1 MSFGTLEVIWPQPPN
16 NTQPNANS
24 NTQTPLN
31 SNTLTVQ
38 RTDVNTLG
46 EFGLIEHLTRDFPL
60 RQSSSIKGV
69 GDDAAV
75 IDNGNLCTVVST
87 DLLVEGIHFDLAYT
101 PLKHLGFK
109 SVIVNLSDIYAMNA
123 FPKQIT
129 VSIAISNRFS
139 VEALDEL
146 YEGIRA
152 ACKAYE
158 VDLVGG
164 DTTSS
169 PKGLT
174 ISVTAIG
181 QGEKDLIVYRNGAR
195 PGDIMCIT
203 GELGGAY
210 LGLQLLEREKRIW
223 QENPDVQ
230 PDFENQQ
237 YAVGRQLKPE
247 ARRDVIEA
255 FRKIDL
261 KPTSMIDISDGLA
274 SEIFHICK
282 QSNVGALL
290 EENGVPINQEA
301 QMLALKFKLDP
312 ITCALNGGEDY
323 ELLFTIRPEDIDKV
337 KYLPDIY
344 IAGEI
349 LEAKDG
355 IKLNTKGG
363 NLHDLKA
370 QGWVHF

>member
-1 MSFGTLEVIWPQPPN
+1 M
-16 NTQPNANS
+16 
-24 NTQTPLN
+24 
-31 SNTLTVQ
+31 Q

-60 RQSSSIKGV
+60 RQPSSLRGV

-75 IDNGNLCTVVST
+75 IDRGNGLCTVVST
-87 DLLVEGIHFDLAYT
+87 DLLVEGIHFDLAYV
-101 PLKHLGFK
+101 PLKHLGYK
-109 SVIVNLSDIYAMNA
+109 AVVVNLSDIYAMNA
-123 FPKQIT
+123 FPEQIT

-146 YEGIRA
+146 YAGIRA
-152 ACKAYE
+152 ACETYN

-169 PKGLT
+169 PRGMT
-174 ISVTAIG
+174 ISITAIG
-181 QGEKDLIVYRNGAR
+181 QCEKNLLTYRSGAR
-195 PGDIMCIT
+195 PGDLICIT
-203 GELGGAY
+203 GDLGAAY

-223 QENPDVQ
+223 QEAPGLQ
-230 PDFENQQ
+230 PNLENQK

-247 ARRDVIEA
+247 ARRDLVEVL
-255 FRKIDL
+255 RKAHL
-261 KPTSMIDISDGLA
+261 KPTAMIDISDGLA

-282 QSNVGALL
+282 QSNVGALI
-290 EENGVPINQEA
+290 EESGVPMHQEA
-301 QMLALKFKLDP
+301 QLLALQFKLDP

-323 ELLFTIRPEDIDKV
+323 ELLFTIDPKDAEKV
-337 KYLPDIY
+337 KFLPDLY

-349 LEAKDG
+349 TEAKDG

-370 QGWVHF
+370 QGWVHFGANN